1 MKTAYDLLIEKL
13 SMQAGLKKIPL
24 NGAFELTSRCNFNC
38 KMCYIHNPSRD
49 KSVVDRELTAD
60 QWIRLATDARDAGM
74 LNLVLT
80 GGEIFLRSD
89 IEYIYE
95 TLSRMGFK
103 IILYTNGSLID
114 ETKAK
119 WLGRIPPTSMEITL
133 YGASAETYEKLCGNA
148 AGYEGTIRAVDM
160 LLAEG
165 INLELKMT
173 VTYDNMNDMEQI
185 AEFSY
190 KRGLPLTIVDYL
202 YPQMACGTLENCRLN
217 AEDMVDFLKRYFS
230 VIGKLRETYSTGELP
245 KQTLERAARMV
256 EDMERLD
263 QDFDKDSGQ
272 SAFTCKAGS
281 SSFWVTWE
289 GIMVPCGMMTEPTV
303 NILETDFRTAWD
315 KLTKGL
321 LDIPACSECMECDSR
336 NICDVCPAKL
346 KTETGYYDRPAPYL
360 CELARISRE
369 KQEQSGDKTN

>member
-1 MKTAYDLLIEKL
+1 
-13 SMQAGLKKIPL
+13 
-24 NGAFELTSRCNFNC
+24 
-38 KMCYIHNPSRD
+38 
-49 KSVVDRELTAD
+49 
-60 QWIRLATDARDAGM
+60 
-74 LNLVLT
+74 
-80 GGEIFLRSD
+80 
-89 IEYIYE
+89 
-95 TLSRMGFK
+95 
-103 IILYTNGSLID
+103 
-114 ETKAK
+114 
-119 WLGRIPPTSMEITL
+119 
-133 YGASAETYEKLCGNA
+133 
-148 AGYEGTIRAVDM
+148 M

-173 VTYDNMNDMEQI
+173 VTYDNMNDMEQL

-190 KRGLPLTIVDYL
+190 KRGLPLSLVDYL
-202 YPQMACGTLENCRLN
+202 YPQMACEAPDRCRLN

-303 NILETDFRTAWD
+303 NILETDFSTAWD